1 MTMQSMD
8 LLPALRELPT
18 YGPERNM
25 SFREL
30 ITSLVNTDRAMYAAE
45 FATGV
50 SSAMW
55 YIFDDRSVLDMNV
68 PGTGVNVDD
77 HLRDTMTQ
85 AHDIAFPNEDR
96 TVAEH
101 WQDISLNDPDA
112 LNNTFMSPLKGK
124 VAEIKAAEKL
134 EQDGF
139 TNVELAPDLGQPGW
153 DISAIGP
160 DGQEVFIQV
169 KAGVSD
175 SQYYDTLNAMENTD
189 YPFHVGTELYDRL
202 SDSQHELLDRLTDI
216 GSSYELVAGIND
228 GLETLSGNMGLDIPD
243 GIVDIVPYVAEIAAG
258 VRLIVSAV
266 KTEKEFKAADRTTKN
281 KIQVTRTLT
290 LMSRMGITAVL
301 AAGGGAGGG
310 ILGSVIPGVG
320 NLIGTI
326 GGSFA
331 GAGVGMLLN
340 KHLQPRMLNLA
351 LDITGLNHDDLFY
364 YKNKPRIDQVGLTF
378 QQRAKELAAMPA

>member
-1 MTMQSMD
+1 MWAVF
-8 LLPALRELPT
+8 P
-18 YGPERNM
+18 
-25 SFREL
+25 
-30 ITSLVNTDRAMYAAE
+30 
-45 FATGV
+45 
-50 SSAMW
+50 SA
-55 YIFDDRSVLDMNV
+55 
-68 PGTGVNVDD
+68 NVDD
-77 HLRDTMTQ
+77 GLRETMTR
-85 AHDIAFPNEDR
+85 AHKMVFQSEGR
-96 TVAEH
+96 TVTEH
-101 WQDISLNDPDA
+101 WQDVMGLPKKTLDNV
-112 LNNTFMSPLKGK
+112 FMSPFKGK
-124 VAEIKAAEKL
+124 VAEL
-134 EQDGF
+134 ETTRLLGSDGW
-139 TNVELAPDLGQPGW
+139 TDMTLAPASNNQFW
-153 DISAIGP
+153 DNIGINPDGKVAVIQVRTGESYSNSHVQAWMAEDRPNLYEKVYADVQKWTADPEIMEKHPELVTIAERLADGPDSFVSDRYFAFGSELYGKAVPSGIDETGRIVAAIGK
-160 DGQEVFIQV
+160 D
-169 KAGVSD
+169 
-175 SQYYDTLNAMENTD
+175 
-189 YPFHVGTELYDRL
+189 
-202 SDSQHELLDRLTDI
+202 
-216 GSSYELVAGIND
+216 YELVAGIND

-290 LMSRMGITAVL
+290 WMSRMGITAVF

-320 NLIGTI
+320 NLIGTN

-331 GAGVGMLLN
+331 GAGGGMLLN

>member
-18 YGPERNM
+18 DGPERNM

-45 FATGV
+45 FVTGV

-68 PGTGVNVDD
+68 PGTGTGLNVDD
-77 HLRDTMTQ
+77 HLRK
-85 AHDIAFPNEDR
+85 AHDIVFEHEDR

-101 WQDISLNDPDA
+101 WQDALNNPDTM
-112 LNNTFMSPLKGK
+112 NNTFMSSLKGK
-124 VAEIKAAEKL
+124 VAELKVAENLK
-134 EQDGF
+134 QDGF
-139 TNVELAPDLGQPGW
+139 KNVEVAAALGQPEW

-169 KAGVSD
+169 KTGVSN

-202 SDSQHELLDRLTDI
+202 SDSHHELLDRLTDI
-216 GSSYELVAGIND
+216 GSDHELVAGIND

-243 GIVDIVPYVAEIAAG
+243 GILDIVPYVAEIAAG

-301 AAGGGAGGG
+301 ATGGGVGGG
-310 ILGSVIPGVG
+310 VLGSVIPGVG

-326 GGSFA
+326 AGIFA
-331 GAGVGMLLN
+331 GAGGGMLLN

>member
-18 YGPERNM
+18 DGSERNM

-45 FATGV
+45 FVTGV

-55 YIFDDRSVLDMNV
+55 YIFDDRSVLGINV
-68 PGTGVNVDD
+68 PGTGVSVDD
-77 HLRDTMTQ
+77 HLRETMTQ
-85 AHDIAFPNEDR
+85 AHDMAFPNEDR

-101 WQDISLNDPDA
+101 WQDVAFNDPDA
-112 LNNTFMSPLKGK
+112 MNNTFMSPLKGK
-124 VAEIKAAEKL
+124 VAEIKVAEKL

-139 TNVELAPDLGQPGW
+139 TNVELASDLGQPGW

-169 KAGVSD
+169 KTGVSD

-189 YPFHVGTELYDRL
+189 YPFDVGTELYDRL
-202 SDSQHELLDRLTDI
+202 SDSHHELLDRLTDI
-216 GSSYELVAGIND
+216 GPDYELVDGITD

-243 GIVDIVPYVAEIAAG
+243 GILDIVPYVAEIAAG
-258 VRLIVSAV
+258 VRLIVSVV

-310 ILGSVIPGVG
+310 VLGSVIPGVG
-320 NLIGTI
+320 NLIGGI
-326 GGSFA
+326 GGSVV
-331 GAGVGMLLN
+331 GAGVGMHLN
-340 KHLQPRMLNLA
+340 KRLQPRMLNLA
-351 LDITGLNHDDLFY
+351 LGITGLNHDDLFY

-378 QQRAKELAAMPA
+378 RQRTKELAAMPA